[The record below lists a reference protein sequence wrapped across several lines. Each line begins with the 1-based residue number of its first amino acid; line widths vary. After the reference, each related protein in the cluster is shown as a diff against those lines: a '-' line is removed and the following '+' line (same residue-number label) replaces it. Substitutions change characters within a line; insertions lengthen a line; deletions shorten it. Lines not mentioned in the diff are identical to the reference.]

1 MSNRKTRKNII
12 PKLQETLDLISAQF
26 PNLQNIN
33 SYDNTQ
39 RNLGWKDPFFDIQ
52 NLDNILEWY
61 KKKNPKYLPLD
72 KIGHIVEVPEFIPIV
87 LILAKDLL
95 ILRRTNVYPQRNNN
109 NKPSNKNTLSA
120 KYLLAASNTRKRN
133 NNNSGPSGII
143 RRVDK
148 ILTVVIQFVNIKQ
161 QYDIFFQILQDYI
174 LLFSTGRLY
183 DEIGNEERPQVNNN
197 TDFAELRAIYMYKQ
211 AFDNIYKSAFILYPS
226 FNQLAFDKVLLT
238 MQAPVLN
245 FRILNKRTK
254 IHDSFAFPLFELF
267 HDIDFHCQKTH
278 KYYEKKRI
286 EDTFDYKYS
295 FPSGEELEKRF
306 KFIKSI
312 IDVLKPHII
321 YSNIPKAKQNNED
334 YHMRVLLV
342 HHIFYVVHEA
352 EDLKYLLNLQKLIGY
367 KPFFE
372 DSDSANDL
380 NKEYIN
386 AVKGNL
392 DALLNLRQINATV
405 VDVVRNENGY
415 PRELYIQLLNEM
427 LETQLQ
433 PLIDLVPRQSQLAN

>member
-1 MSNRKTRKNII
+1 M
-12 PKLQETLDLISAQF
+12 F
-26 PNLQNIN
+26 
-33 SYDNTQ
+33 
-39 RNLGWKDPFFDIQ
+39 
-52 NLDNILEWY
+52 
-61 KKKNPKYLPLD
+61 KKNPKYLPLD

-254 IHDSFAFPLFELF
+254 IHDAFEAPLFELF

-278 KYYEKKRI
+278 K
-286 EDTFDYKYS
+286 
-295 FPSGEELEKRF
+295 
-306 KFIKSI
+306 
-312 IDVLKPHII
+312 
-321 YSNIPKAKQNNED
+321 
-334 YHMRVLLV
+334 
-342 HHIFYVVHEA
+342 
-352 EDLKYLLNLQKLIGY
+352 
-367 KPFFE
+367 
-372 DSDSANDL
+372 
-380 NKEYIN
+380 
-386 AVKGNL
+386 
-392 DALLNLRQINATV
+392 
-405 VDVVRNENGY
+405 
-415 PRELYIQLLNEM
+415 
-427 LETQLQ
+427 
-433 PLIDLVPRQSQLAN
+433 